1 MRKDFGVKAYLY
13 LELVMIVGTYDK
25 DGNPNVMNAAW
36 VLV

>member
-25 DGNPNVMNAAW
+25 DENPNVMNAAW